1 MLRTIVGLLSACDN
15 MGHLSSAFQS
25 RGVKRFGKGGTSH
38 KEKNFIFIR
47 ASYVLLHFDYN
58 QGVGGCSR
66 YSTFIWRDLLGEAKG
81 SEWTFWSC
89 WLLGLVQHPGNN
101 LVMELEDSEDG
112 NMMGLKVTSRHKRSK
127 SFGEKRMVNAGSFEG
142 FFEASPRLKLDMGN
156 LEETVEAKQK
166 HSPNALPRNSL
177 KREPATDLIKEI
189 AVLELEVIHLEQ
201 YLLSLYRKAF
211 DQQVSSVSPSAK
223 SQIQNTTEMTP
234 KRLFLDEVAVSSTP
248 KTENASIFSR
258 PRSFSNIWTERRSAE
273 VEDKVLDSCVNRCY
287 SSLSQRSAL
296 LTRNS
301 PINSVYRVE
310 PVCHSQQLSLMEY
323 AQSATSNVITLA
335 EHLGTNISHH
345 VPETPNRIS
354 EDMVKCMSAIFVKL
368 AEPPSMC
375 NGMSSPNSSSSSIG
389 GVSPHC
395 PSDAWS
401 LGFGKDSSIDT
412 RLDNPFNVE
421 GLKAF
426 SGPYS
431 TMIEV
436 SCIYRETQKS
446 GDVELLLQ
454 NFRSLIRRLQ
464 KIDPSKMKHEEKLAF
479 WINVHNALVMH
490 AFVAYGIPQNNVKR
504 VFVLLKTAYNTGGQT
519 VTADTIQSTIL
530 GCRMPRPGQWLRT
543 LFFSSMKFKTRVE
556 RQAFAIEHPEPLLHF
571 ALCSGNHSDPAL
583 RVYTPKQLSLELEA
597 AKEEYILKF
606 VFAVSKDHKFVLPKL
621 VESYARDASLSTAS
635 LVEVIQKSLPEPLR
649 KSLKKW
655 HPSKSRKNIDWIPH
669 NFSFRYLI
677 YKDLLHMRYY
687 QFEKGLGFSGFE
699 FLMVQWSSSLLV
711 DIRLSNKRS
720 STRTQLFQN
729 ASTLFSLD
737 IYVQRCEQFMHI
749 RRDMNL
755 K

>member
-1 MLRTIVGLLSACDN
+1 MV
-15 MGHLSSAFQS
+15 
-25 RGVKRFGKGGTSH
+25 
-38 KEKNFIFIR
+38 
-47 ASYVLLHFDYN
+47 
-58 QGVGGCSR
+58 
-66 YSTFIWRDLLGEAKG
+66 
-81 SEWTFWSC
+81 
-89 WLLGLVQHPGNN
+89 
-101 LVMELEDSEDG
+101 LEDSEDG
-112 NMMGLKVTSRHKRSK
+112 NMIGLRVTSRHKHSK
-127 SFGEKRMVNAGSFEG
+127 SFGEKRMVNADSFEG
-142 FFEASPRLKLDMGN
+142 FFEASPQLKLDMGH
-156 LEETVEAKQK
+156 LEGTVEPKQK
-166 HSPNALPRNSL
+166 HSPNAVPRKSL
-177 KREPATDLIKEI
+177 KREILDLEKRLQGQVVFRCALEKALGSGSIANDKPSITTPATDLIKEI

-258 PRSFSNIWTERRSAE
+258 PRSFSNIWAERRSAE
-273 VEDKVLDSCVNRCY
+273 VEDTVLDPGVNRCY
-287 SSLSQRSAL
+287 SSLSQRSTL

-310 PVCHSQQLSLMEY
+310 PVCHSQRLSLMEY

-368 AEPPSMC
+368 AEPPSLC

-421 GLKAF
+421 GLKEF

-431 TMIEV
+431 TMVEV
-436 SCIYRETQKS
+436 SCIYRESQKL

-464 KIDPSKMKHEEKLAF
+464 KIDPRKMKHEEKLAF

-504 VFVLLKTAYNTGGQT
+504 AFVLLKAAYNIGGQT
-519 VTADTIQSTIL
+519 VSADSIQSTIL
-530 GCRMPRPGQWLRT
+530 GCRMPRPGQWLQT
-543 LFFSSMKFKTRVE
+543 LLFASIKFKTRVE
-556 RQAFAIEHPEPLLHF
+556 RQAFATEHPEPLLHF

-583 RVYTPKQLSLELEA
+583 RVYTPKRVSLELEA
-597 AKEEYILKF
+597 AKEEYIRA
-606 VFAVSKDHKFVLPKL
+606 VFGVSKDRKLVLPKL

-655 HPSKSRKNIDWIPH
+655 HPSKSRRNIDWMPH

-677 YKDLLHMRYY
+677 YKDLV
-687 QFEKGLGFSGFE
+687 K
-699 FLMVQWSSSLLV
+699 
-711 DIRLSNKRS
+711 I
-720 STRTQLFQN
+720 
-729 ASTLFSLD
+729 
-737 IYVQRCEQFMHI
+737 
-749 RRDMNL
+749 
-755 K
+755 